1 MSEGMRRTIPKPQ
14 QASSPKAKTGEA
26 VLSTPTTPS
35 RGPGS
40 GSEAPSPL
48 SKANTPQRGGV
59 FRVVC
64 LDDDAAAAVADAPLR
79 SSVTAKPAVSEKCSL
94 LGWVAHAHRESMLQA
109 ERDAVDCPIR
119 AAEESTLC
127 QKRVNK
133 SWRAKTARLQRD
145 RARWFGEYS
154 EDEPDQY
161 LLMQD
166 LISLHRRG
174 VEDVSVTILTD
185 DEPFDVEPLVGHA
198 GMSDLDAAHLMDSA
212 DDVLASYSPETPDDW
227 LLYQDLV
234 SLSRKG
240 ASRVSVTMLLDED
253 EDKIEDIQIKSE
265 SGLGNGHSSEE
276 LVGGAVGACGVGL
289 GGVVENAHEADMC
302 GDFEYDEEDPEVRLR
317 STHVRARTH
326 THTHTP

>member
-1 MSEGMRRTIPKPQ
+1 
-14 QASSPKAKTGEA
+14 
-26 VLSTPTTPS
+26 
-35 RGPGS
+35 
-40 GSEAPSPL
+40 
-48 SKANTPQRGGV
+48 
-59 FRVVC
+59 VVC
-64 LDDDAAAAVADAPLR
+64 LDDGAAAAAADAPSR

-119 AAEESTLC
+119 AAGETASTLW
-127 QKRVNK
+127 QKRLNK
-133 SWRAKTARLQRD
+133 GSRAKTARLQRP

-227 LLYQDLV
+227 LLYQDLI

-253 EDKIEDIQIKSE
+253 EDKAEDIQSNSE
-265 SGLGNGHSSEE
+265 SGLGNGHSIEQ
-276 LVGGAVGACGVGL
+276 LVGAAECAGGEGL
-289 GGVVENAHEADMC
+289 GGVVEYEADLC
-302 GDFEYDEEDPEVRLR
+302 GDFEYDEEDPEVR
-317 STHVRARTH
+317 VRNTH
-326 THTHTP
+326 THTHTRTP